1 MSALAA
7 LTASVPPCEAFMAG
21 VRWGLGHSAG
31 LLLVTAVFL
40 GVGEENMDLDKIG
53 RYCDWIVGFLMIV
66 LGAWTMYGA
75 LQKRGESFESAGH
88 FGGACLPALLAVL

>member
-7 LTASVPPCEAFMAG
+7 LTASVPPCEAFLAG

-53 RYCDWIVGFLMIV
+53 SYCDWIVGFLMVV
-66 LGAWTMYGA
+66 LGCWTMYGA
-75 LQKRGESFESAGH
+75 LQKRG
-88 FGGACLPALLAVL
+88 ALYVGVGVHVKRG

>member
-7 LTASVPPCEAFMAG
+7 LTASVPPCEAGAAG

-40 GVGEENMDLDKIG
+40 GAGENNMDLD
-53 RYCDWIVGFLMIV
+53 RVGCVRRVVGLPS
-66 LGAWTMYGA
+66 A
-75 LQKRGESFESAGH
+75 LQ
-88 FGGACLPALLAVL
+88 